1 MLEVRQHA
9 GDRGEGGGGD
19 GEGDVMSAWSTAE
32 HINMEQRPSRG
43 EDEPRDQG
51 SEEGSSSDSD
61 PEDQGG
67 AHLQVSLRTLS
78 ASNVTGHPMP
88 FSLPEVAARL
98 WNSPPMAGRDPSFC
112 WWRQG
117 LRR

>member
-9 GDRGEGGGGD
+9 QDRGEGGGGD
-19 GEGDVMSAWSTAE
+19 GEGDVMAAWSTAE

-43 EDEPRDQG
+43 EDQPRDQG

-67 AHLQVSLRTLS
+67 AHLQVSLQTHP
-78 ASNVTGHPMP
+78 ACNVKLELAVP
-88 FSLPEVAARL
+88 FGQGVAAEL
-98 WNSPPMAGRDPSFC
+98 WNAPPMARRDLSFC
-112 WWRQG
+112 
-117 LRR
+117 

>member
-9 GDRGEGGGGD
+9 RDRGEGRGGD
-19 GEGDVMSAWSTAE
+19 HGEGDVMSTWSTAE

-61 PEDQGG
+61 PDDQGG
-67 AHLQVSLRTLS
+67 TRLQVGLRILLPPTLHQS
-78 ASNVTGHPMP
+78 GP
-88 FSLPEVAARL
+88 FWPGVAARL
-98 WNSPPMAGRDPSFC
+98 WTGPPRAGRYRSFC
-112 WWRQG
+112 LWRQA